1 MPTVNS
7 FENYPIRIVLISNV
21 VSLLIYS
28 IGIFILFK
36 LDWIVAAFYLTYVFI
51 LEFRVIRY
59 HCINCYYW
67 GKTCGFAKGRIS
79 SLFFKKGNETKFCTK
94 EMKWVDMIPD
104 LLVFLIPFVS
114 AIILLF
120 LQFQIIL
127 LVALLLLTVL
137 STSIT
142 GFVRGN
148 LTCKHCKQREIGCP
162 AEQLFNKK
170 NQ

>member
-114 AIILLF
+114 AIIF
-120 LQFQIIL
+120 L
-127 LVALLLLTVL
+127 
-137 STSIT
+137 
-142 GFVRGN
+142 
-148 LTCKHCKQREIGCP
+148 
-162 AEQLFNKK
+162 
-170 NQ
+170 